1 MRVRFACFAMIAAG
15 AALALAQPPGAR
27 GKATATVK
35 GKQVVVDYGRPELKG
50 RKIDDLLGQLPPD
63 RMWRAGLNQVTTLE
77 TGLDLMIGG
86 KKVPAGK
93 YSLYVHAPKTGDW
106 QLAINSDPGIEL
118 IKIYPQAPPAV
129 AQALWP
135 RLDGYSKIADKEVAR
150 VALQSGTASPAVEM
164 FTITLEPGGGGGTL
178 KLAWGDKT
186 WSVRMTPAG

>member
-1 MRVRFACFAMIAAG
+1 MRIRFACFAVLAAG

-27 GKATATVK
+27 GKATITAR
-35 GKQVVVDYGRPELKG
+35 GKEIVVDYGRPELKG
-50 RKIDDLLGQLPPD
+50 RKIDDLLDKLPPD
-63 RMWRAGLNQVTTLE
+63 RMWRAGLNQVTTLD

-86 KKVPAGK
+86 KKVAAGK
-93 YSLYVHAPKTGDW
+93 YSLYVYAPKTGDW

-150 VALQSGTASPAVEM
+150 VPLQSETVSPAVEM
-164 FTITLEPGGGGGTL
+164 FTITIERGSGGGIL
-178 KLAWGDKT
+178 KMAWGDKS
-186 WSVRMTPAG
+186 WSVKMAPAS